1 MPPVP
6 EPRPLLLIARKRL
19 ALLVP
24 PTRLRV
30 RIRRRS
36 LVKMVRSYLGDLQG
50 VEIGGASHNDFGI
63 DALNVDRYDSMDTVY
78 KQAERE
84 VWGYAKPVDVVA
96 PGHDLPLADKSYDY
110 VFASHVIEHLPDPIA
125 GLAEWTRVARRYV
138 FLVVPHRDRTF
149 DRDRPLTPVEELVE
163 RHRGGFASEEDRHW
177 SVWSAESFAAL
188 CERIGV
194 EVVEMRD
201 PDCKGGNG
209 FAVVLSAARQ
219 PSIDG
224 DQASTVAVP
233 GAG

>member
-1 MPPVP
+1 VPPVP
-6 EPRPLLLIARKRL
+6 EPRPLLLVARKRL

-24 PTRLRV
+24 PMRLRD

-36 LVKMVRSYLGDLQG
+36 LVNMVRSYLGDLQG
-50 VEIGGASHNDFGI
+50 IEIGGAAHNDFGI
-63 DALNVDRYDSMDTVY
+63 DALNVDRYGGTDTVY

-84 VWGYAKPVDVVA
+84 QWGYAKAVDIVA

-125 GLAEWTRVARRYV
+125 GLSEWMRVARRYV
-138 FLVVPHRDRTF
+138 VLVVPHRDRTF

-163 RHRGGFASEEDRHW
+163 RHRAGFSSDEDKHW
-177 SVWSAESFAAL
+177 SVWTAESFAAL

-194 EVVEMRD
+194 EVIEMRD
-201 PDCKGGNG
+201 PDCKGGIG

-219 PSIDG
+219 PSIDRTP
-224 DQASTVAVP
+224 ASTVAVP